1 MTLYELNIKC
11 IFHVTITE
19 HIYIKIE
26 KTEYI
31 HALFPVTSCGIV
43 HLYKCNTIFTQR

>member
-1 MTLYELNIKC
+1 MYISSYNYRTY
-11 IFHVTITE
+11 
-19 HIYIKIE
+19 IYIYIDKIE

-43 HLYKCNTIFTQR
+43 HSYKYKCNTIFTQR